1 MANYQTVAVC
11 TASTG
16 LVENVLWIDTDID
29 PPSGWP
35 SNWVTA
41 VGKVNT
47 PSSGFTYVPV
57 LNGFVP
63 PQPNPTFDLRT
74 SDLTWNPDPGVYY
87 YWTTP
92 IDKYYLW
99 SVSTDTWLPQETLP
113 PGAQTSEIVNA
124 PIPEYTLTCDSPTV
138 TPGGTVAVTLTN
150 TNGQGGPG
158 SVSYEIIGP
167 PVLEDVK
174 QQFSYTVGV
183 VPGITP
189 SVSGFLRN
197 GVVSVGPSIA
207 NSNNFE
213 FVQDDPSNDGN
224 TLLLST
230 TLGGTHNGGT
240 TYETGV
246 FYYLDGVQV
255 ANSAAYIAGFDAATT
270 RKLSVTIDPLLTGNL
285 FPYSVQTADFQT
297 GMFDLVPNSL
307 GKYGGL
313 FFNPLSGPSTIYIT
327 VEPGYVPPSPTEMI
341 VKIINGFGDTQ
352 EVSFTIVPV

>member
-16 LVENVLWIDTDID
+16 FVETILWVDIDTD

-35 SNWVTA
+35 SNWVTST
-41 VGKVNT
+41 GKVNT
-47 PSSGFTYVPV
+47 AAPGFTYVPV

-74 SDLTWNPDPGVYY
+74 SDLTWWPAPDVYY
-87 YWTTP
+87 YWTNP
-92 IDKYYLW
+92 IETYNLW
-99 SVSTDTWLPQETLP
+99 NSFDETWTSTDTLP
-113 PGAQTSEIVNA
+113 PGATSSEIVNVT
-124 PIPEYTLTCDSPTV
+124 IPEYTLTCDSPTV

-150 TNGQGGPG
+150 TNGQGCPG

-167 PVLEDVK
+167 AVFEDVK
-174 QQFSYTVGV
+174 QQFNYTVGV
-183 VPGITP
+183 VPGTTP
-189 SVSGFLRN
+189 PVSGFLRN
-197 GVVSVGPSIA
+197 GAVSVGPSIA

-270 RKLSVTIDPLLTGNL
+270 RKLSVTIDPLLAGNL
-285 FPYSVQTADFQT
+285 FPYSVQTANFQT
-297 GMFDLVPNSL
+297 GMFELVPNSL

-327 VEPGYVPPSPTEMI
+327 IEPGYVPPSPTEMI
-341 VKIINGFGDTQ
+341 VQIQTEEGTTQ